1 MTHPMKQLIDQTR
14 SMLPWIIGLAFIAV
28 GGTAMADH
36 LPPGTL
42 VIHFRIPPDY
52 MEKPAASGPYSK
64 KDIDSAMQLAKI
76 GDAEAQSNLGV
87 MYASRGEYDKAAY
100 WYKQAADSG
109 LDTAAYNLGTLYF
122 NGQGVPQDYTKAHTF
137 FEQAASRGN
146 RYAEFQL
153 GMTYFTGQG
162 VEKDPAKE
170 TSWYERAARQGLPA
184 AQYNLAVNYFNGE
197 GVPQD
202 KVKAYAW
209 MLLAHKGGL
218 DTDSQDALTIMAKS
232 MTPEQIQSAEKL
244 SLSLSAG
251 AWSVTDNKNGRIIG
265 WVRNPTDP
273 IELSVLQTEHYHIV
287 GAGWAIH

>member
-1 MTHPMKQLIDQTR
+1 MKNSITQLIER
-14 SMLPWIIGLAFIAV
+14 IPPMLPWIIGSVFIAAS
-28 GGTAMADH
+28 GIAMADH

-52 MEKPAASGPYSK
+52 MEKPAGTDIYSK

-87 MYASRGEYDKAAY
+87 MYASRGEYEQAAY
-100 WYKQAADSG
+100 WYKQAADAG

-122 NGQGVPQDYTKAHTF
+122 NGQGVSKDYAKAHMF
-137 FEQAASRGN
+137 FEQAANRGN

-209 MLLAHKGGL
+209 MLQAHKGGL
-218 DTDSQDALTIMAKS
+218 DADSQEALNIMAKS

-251 AWSVTDNKNGRIIG
+251 AWSVTGNKNGRTIG

-273 IELSVLQTEHYHIV
+273 IELSALQTQHYYIV